1 MRRPKRK
8 SKVRPGQTLEVY
20 QNILSTRWK
29 NLLKH
34 PFARSFRSS
43 LVNTLKDF
51 KKSLHEFCEIEEEE
65 EDGKEDRLS
74 DLPDS
79 IQTCI
84 LSKRWK
90 NLWKRL
96 PTLTLIS
103 SQFKTLTNFDKFVSQ
118 VLSLRDRSNSLYAL
132 NFQRKGIMAPY
143 LLKRIFNY
151 AVSHNV
157 QRLQIDVNSDI
168 KSFSSCFFSC
178 HTLTSLNLYVAHPR
192 TSKKIFFP
200 DYLNLPALTR
210 LHLGD
215 VAFRG
220 GAEPFS
226 AYPRLNSLMIS
237 NFEIIGEQNLYISS
251 TTLVKLKIQVY
262 YEPKKNYCKIELS
275 TPGLCT
281 FSFVGTPFE
290 ILSGNNP
297 SSVKHV
303 KIYANMWWN
312 YVTAPSILLSW
323 LQELADTKTLTVS
336 SNTLQVLSLVPGLLK
351 VKLHSLRNLK
361 SLRVK
366 MSRLSCGLS
375 KSLIDA
381 KLAQL
386 PAGSQEEAAKLRE
399 AFKEGSSSIPDG
411 IVYFLLQNSPSAK
424 VHIIN

>member
-1 MRRPKRK
+1 M
-8 SKVRPGQTLEVY
+8 
-20 QNILSTRWK
+20 
-29 NLLKH
+29 
-34 PFARSFRSS
+34 
-43 LVNTLKDF
+43 
-51 KKSLHEFCEIEEEE
+51 
-65 EDGKEDRLS
+65 
-74 DLPDS
+74 
-79 IQTCI
+79 
-84 LSKRWK
+84 
-90 NLWKRL
+90 
-96 PTLTLIS
+96 
-103 SQFKTLTNFDKFVSQ
+103 SQ

-336 SNTLQVLSLVPGLLK
+336 SNTLQVYLDTVCK
-351 VKLHSLRNLK
+351 NVR
-361 SLRVK
+361 
-366 MSRLSCGLS
+366 
-375 KSLIDA
+375 
-381 KLAQL
+381 
-386 PAGSQEEAAKLRE
+386 
-399 AFKEGSSSIPDG
+399 
-411 IVYFLLQNSPSAK
+411 
-424 VHIIN
+424 